1 MTLATVSEYL
11 DRHPATLPVD
21 LPEGSWGEGG
31 FHYIWLNEETA
42 WSWKLVY
49 EVEAEMSALANDY
62 GENEVV
68 APILKQAAREAL
80 LLMASDWQF
89 VISTGGAK
97 DYGTV
102 RLRNHY
108 DNFQALA
115 GLIRRAA
122 GGEELSVGDWKNIAE
137 CEVRDS
143 IFPDVEPSFFARL
156 DYTGGESG
164 GRGGKTR
171 Q

>member
-1 MTLATVSEYL
+1 MRSRRRCPRWRTT
-11 DRHPATLPVD
+11 
-21 LPEGSWGEGG
+21 
-31 FHYIWLNEETA
+31 TA
-42 WSWKLVY
+42 RTTPWR
-49 EVEAEMSALANDY
+49 
-62 GENEVV
+62 
-68 APILKQAAREAL
+68 PILKQAAREAL

-122 GGEELSVGDWKNIAE
+122 GGQELSVGDWKNIAE

-143 IFPDVEPSFFARL
+143 IFPDVEPKLLREAEHPAGVA
-156 DYTGGESG
+156 DPATGGRVSRAKSKRMEPGPEERRAEATEVSLLK
-164 GRGGKTR
+164 RG
-171 Q
+171 